1 MNHPASPDA
10 GSPRAGSPVSPAAL
24 PSPTANAAPSAVPPC
39 PGVRI
44 ALFAGMAE
52 AAGRRRLDIA
62 WDGGSAAALRRR
74 LADELPHLA
83 PLLAR
88 SAVAI
93 GDAYVTDDTP
103 IHAGSDVAIIPPV
116 SGG

>member
-1 MNHPASPDA
+1 MNHPRPPTAA
-10 GSPRAGSPVSPAAL
+10 SPAA
-24 PSPTANAAPSAVPPC
+24 PAAVPRHD
-39 PGVRI
+39 GVRI
-44 ALFAGMAE
+44 GLFAGMAE
-52 AAGRRRLDIA
+52 AAGLRTLELA

-74 LADELPHLA
+74 LAEALPSLA

-103 IHAGSDVAIIPPV
+103 IPAGSDVAIIPPV

>member
-1 MNHPASPDA
+1 MNHSGPLSAGTPAAASA
-10 GSPRAGSPVSPAAL
+10 VSPATR
-24 PSPTANAAPSAVPPC
+24 PSPTVVPPGH
-39 PGVRI
+39 GVRI

-52 AAGRRRLDIA
+52 AAGRRCLDIA

-103 IHAGSDVAIIPPV
+103 IPAGSDVAIIPPV

>member
-1 MNHPASPDA
+1 MRDPLSSTSGPAAHTP
-10 GSPRAGSPVSPAAL
+10 SPA
-24 PSPTANAAPSAVPPC
+24 PTSPPQRQ
-39 PGVRI
+39 GVRI
-44 ALFAGMAE
+44 GLFAGMAE
-52 AAGRRRLDIA
+52 AAGCRSLEIC
-62 WDGGSAAALRRR
+62 WDGGTAAALRRR

-93 GDAYVTDDTP
+93 GDAYVTDDARIP
-103 IHAGSDVAIIPPV
+103 AGCDVAIIPPV